1 MEYRLNKRIWIEV
14 KLHGDQGNRIAEV
27 FQDSN
32 NAAAVAQKK
41 LKDKKLE
48 EKKKQTEGALGAEK
62 KKVKEPMEANLEKL
76 LKCNAWSTSRSP
88 V

>member
-1 MEYRLNKRIWIEV
+1 LYCEDADGYNQGGQRLSGYDDWDQEIELCV
-14 KLHGDQGNRIAEV
+14 ELHGDQGNRIAEV

-48 EKKKQTEGALGAEK
+48 EKKKQTG
-62 KKVKEPMEANLEKL
+62 
-76 LKCNAWSTSRSP
+76 
-88 V
+88 